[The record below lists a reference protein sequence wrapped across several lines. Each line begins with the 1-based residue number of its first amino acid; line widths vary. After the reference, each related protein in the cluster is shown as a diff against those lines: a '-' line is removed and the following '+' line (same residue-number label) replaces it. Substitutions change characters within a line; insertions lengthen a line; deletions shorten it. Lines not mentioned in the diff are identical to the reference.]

1 MKNLLIVEDSF
12 IDLNN
17 FIPLFL
23 RKGFNVLITRSGA
36 EALKIIEHSPPDII
50 LLDVILPDISG
61 FNVCQQL
68 KQKAATQKI
77 PVVICSI
84 RKSELEQFW
93 GLKIGANAY
102 LTKPVGQENLIST
115 IDRLVASTC

>member
-36 EALKIIEHSPPDII
+36 EALKIIENSPPDII

-61 FNVCQQL
+61 FNVCQEL
-68 KQKAATQKI
+68 KKKAATQKI

-93 GLKIGANAY
+93 GLKVGANAY
-102 LTKPVGQENLIST
+102 LTKPVGQENLVST
-115 IDRLVASTC
+115 IDRLVA